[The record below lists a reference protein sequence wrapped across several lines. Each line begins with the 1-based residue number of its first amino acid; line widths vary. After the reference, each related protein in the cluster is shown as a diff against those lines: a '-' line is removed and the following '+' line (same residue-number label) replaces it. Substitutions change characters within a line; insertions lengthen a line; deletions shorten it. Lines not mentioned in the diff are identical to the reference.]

1 MWTAKKF
8 PLLCLQVSLFIE
20 TRVRSKKSTAVFTV
34 LALSLLTSCT
44 AQTAKNQ
51 YLLAEKLWLDG
62 KYSAAVNEFEKVTL
76 KDPQGPLGFQALS
89 RAATTQMLYLS
100 QYNDAVKKFN
110 RIIDL
115 KREAPS
121 AWEAQKQIGEIYF
134 SKTDQYEQAA
144 LLYKKLLL
152 LRPDAL
158 EGPEFMF
165 RIAKSNFFLW
175 KFDDSV
181 AGFKDLMKR
190 YPTSTWSEKASYEIG
205 VNYFTRGGKSFQEA
219 IEAFNGFIRSY
230 PSSSLVTQ
238 AKFEIASCLEEMDQ
252 LDAAYHEY
260 ELLKPVYPSPN
271 VIDVKLSRIR
281 ERKTQRNR

>member
-1 MWTAKKF
+1 MKRKAAFQLTLAF
-8 PLLCLQVSLFIE
+8 VAATLL
-20 TRVRSKKSTAVFTV
+20 A
-34 LALSLLTSCT
+34 SCT

-62 KYSAAVNEFEKVTL
+62 KYAAAVNEFEKVNL

-110 RIIDL
+110 RIVDL
-115 KREAPS
+115 RRDAPS

-144 LLYKKLLL
+144 TLYKKLVLS
-152 LRPDAL
+152 RPEAP
-158 EGPEFMF
+158 EVPEFLF
-165 RIAKSNFFLW
+165 RIAKSNFYLW
-175 KFDDSV
+175 KFDDSI
-181 AGFKDLMKR
+181 AGFKTLIKS
-190 YPTSTWSEKASYEIG
+190 YPSSSWSEKASYEVG

-219 IEAFNGFIRSY
+219 IDAFNVFIRTY
-230 PSSSLVTQ
+230 PSSSLIVQ
-238 AKFEIASCLEEMDQ
+238 ARFEIASCLEEMDQ
-252 LDAAYHEY
+252 LDAAYHDY
-260 ELLKPVYPSPN
+260 ELLKPIYPSPN